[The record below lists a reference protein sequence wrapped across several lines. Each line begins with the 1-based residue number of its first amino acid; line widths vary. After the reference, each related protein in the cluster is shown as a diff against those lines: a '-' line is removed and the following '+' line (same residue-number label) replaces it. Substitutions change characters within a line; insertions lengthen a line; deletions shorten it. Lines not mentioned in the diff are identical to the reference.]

1 MKGKIST
8 LILCVVFFFIG
19 SIWGKFNF
27 ITSNIYQ
34 SIESIE
40 VVAAN
45 GDKGVI
51 PSGTELHFH
60 STAHS
65 QTKYFLFIEV
75 PLDESQ
81 SKIKAVEFDSYG
93 GIKVLNSAFK

>member
-19 SIWGKFNF
+19 SVWGKFNF

-34 SIESIE
+34 STDSIE
-40 VVAAN
+40 VETAN
-45 GDKGVI
+45 GDKGLI

-60 STAHS
+60 SSAHS
-65 QTKYFLFIEV
+65 KTKYFLFIEV
-75 PLDESQ
+75 PLDESAV
-81 SKIKAVEFDSYG
+81 KIKSVEFDSYG
-93 GIKVLNSAFK
+93 GIKPLHSAFK